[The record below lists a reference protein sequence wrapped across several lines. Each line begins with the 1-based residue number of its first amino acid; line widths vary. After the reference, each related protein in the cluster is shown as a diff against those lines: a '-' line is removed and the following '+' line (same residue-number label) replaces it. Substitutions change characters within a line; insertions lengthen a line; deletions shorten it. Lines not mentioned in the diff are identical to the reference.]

1 MKKLLGLVVIV
12 ALGAFLYLYMNL
24 NSLIK
29 QAVEEYAPQYT
40 QTNVTL
46 GGANISFL
54 SGSGGLSN
62 LVVANP
68 KGYKAA
74 EALSLGALDI
84 KLDIETINSDVI
96 VINSIDIVAPAI
108 TYEPGG
114 KAGSNLQQLAKNV
127 QNSTKSSGSKSTD
140 SDSESAKEKKVII
153 DRLTISNGAVSIL
166 TPLTDEPLN
175 ATLPTIT
182 MTEIGRKTGGQLISE
197 VVKQVMKKISDATSK
212 AANISLNE
220 VKAKLK
226 DAAKAKAKVQD
237 AIKDKVPAN
246 FQDQLGGD
254 VGNKSKGLFGN

>member
-12 ALGAFLYLYMNL
+12 ALGVFLYLYMNL

-29 QAVEEYAPQYT
+29 QGVEEYAPQYT

-46 GGANISFL
+46 GAANISFL

-108 TYEPGG
+108 TYEQGG

-197 VVKQVMKKISDATSK
+197 VVKQVMKKISDATSR

>member
-29 QAVEEYAPQYT
+29 QGVEEYAPQYT

-46 GGANISFL
+46 GGASILFL

-96 VINSIDIVAPAI
+96 VINSIDIVAPEI

-140 SDSESAKEKKVII
+140 SDSESAKKKKVII

>member
-29 QAVEEYAPQYT
+29 QGVEEYAPQYT

-46 GGANISFL
+46 GGASILFL

-96 VINSIDIVAPAI
+96 VINSIDIVAPEI
-108 TYEPGG
+108 TYEAGG

-140 SDSESAKEKKVII
+140 SDSESAKKKKVII

>member
-46 GGANISFL
+46 GSASILFL

-166 TPLTDEPLN
+166 TPLTDEPLH
-175 ATLPTIT
+175 AILPTIT

-212 AANISLNE
+212 AANIAINE
-220 VKAKLK
+220 VKAKFK
-226 DAAKAKAKVQD
+226 DAEKARAKVQD
-237 AIKDKVPAN
+237 AMQDKVPAN
-246 FQDQLGGD
+246 FQNQFDGD
-254 VGNKSKGLFGN
+254 VNNQPKGLFGN

>member
-12 ALGAFLYLYMNL
+12 ALGAFLYLYMNF

-29 QAVEEYAPQYT
+29 QGVEEYAPQYT

-46 GGANISFL
+46 GGASILFL
-54 SGSGGLSN
+54 SGSGSLSN

-96 VINSIDIVAPAI
+96 VINSIDIVAPEI

-140 SDSESAKEKKVII
+140 SDSESAKKKKVII

>member
-29 QAVEEYAPQYT
+29 QGVEEYAPQYT

-46 GGANISFL
+46 GGASILFL
-54 SGSGGLSN
+54 SGSGSLSN

-96 VINSIDIVAPAI
+96 VINSIDIVAPEI

-127 QNSTKSSGSKSTD
+127 QN
-140 SDSESAKEKKVII
+140 
-153 DRLTISNGAVSIL
+153 
-166 TPLTDEPLN
+166 
-175 ATLPTIT
+175 
-182 MTEIGRKTGGQLISE
+182 
-197 VVKQVMKKISDATSK
+197 
-212 AANISLNE
+212 
-220 VKAKLK
+220 
-226 DAAKAKAKVQD
+226 
-237 AIKDKVPAN
+237 
-246 FQDQLGGD
+246 
-254 VGNKSKGLFGN
+254 

>member
-29 QAVEEYAPQYT
+29 QGVEEYAPQYT

-46 GGANISFL
+46 GGASISFL
-54 SGSGGLSN
+54 SGSGGMSN

-74 EALSLGALDI
+74 EALSLGALEI

-114 KAGSNLQQLAKNV
+114 KAGSNLQQLAENV

-226 DAAKAKAKVQD
+226 DAEKAKAKVQD
-237 AIKDKVPAN
+237 AIKDKVPVN
-246 FQDQLGGD
+246 FQDQFGGD
-254 VGNKSKGLFGN
+254 AGNKSKGLFGN

>member
-1 MKKLLGLVVIV
+1 
-12 ALGAFLYLYMNL
+12 
-24 NSLIK
+24 
-29 QAVEEYAPQYT
+29 
-40 QTNVTL
+40 
-46 GGANISFL
+46 
-54 SGSGGLSN
+54 
-62 LVVANP
+62 
-68 KGYKAA
+68 
-74 EALSLGALDI
+74 
-84 KLDIETINSDVI
+84 
-96 VINSIDIVAPAI
+96 
-108 TYEPGG
+108 
-114 KAGSNLQQLAKNV
+114 
-127 QNSTKSSGSKSTD
+127 
-140 SDSESAKEKKVII
+140 
-153 DRLTISNGAVSIL
+153 L

-254 VGNKSKGLFGN
+254 VGNKPKGLFGN